1 MAWPSAV
8 SGRAR
13 RWYMLLR
20 VTWHGVDYRF
30 AVSPLSIPSTAGVVA
45 HLPGLTVGAFSET
58 FQFLSGSVDRQSVPA
73 SVLWPDDIAAAV
85 AAGYRLDTAEAELS
99 VWVEGTAYEARRV
112 LLVGR
117 VMQPSYGARGE
128 PVQFSV
134 EAPPWNDQGT
144 WPELLTSPVS
154 FDGTFES
161 QSLGPS
167 SVGTRYRVTND
178 LKGKTAGL
186 CIGNPGNLNQTKR
199 TVPAAWPA
207 NQAAGISDDTRPG
220 AYTTMRYGSK
230 FESNGVTAKGNP
242 AGAFPTQL
250 CLCGHAT
257 QAGGYGGD
265 GTQTVRGSSGLDD
278 APLAV
283 LFNEDGQY
291 VTALVPYHTQLGG
304 RTVTA
309 VNLYDYF
316 NTRSEVR
323 YNLSAASIS
332 GGSVSP
338 LGADNATSAD
348 PARILGDRI
357 GYTFVSAHS
366 NFDTFYGLNS
376 GRQTGPLKT
385 VHDLLALVLSSS
397 SLPVDWPRLHAALD
411 RIPVF
416 DVEGYVDER
425 VAVWDFVSRELLP
438 LLPMTLRNGPRGL
451 YALTADMGAT
461 VADSI
466 GTLRAGVD
474 CFRLGVIQYERRLAD
489 LDGVI
494 EVEAGRNGT
503 QPARTVTADGS
514 TMIQSIRARLALE
527 SSVPG
532 RPISRVGMSSTHTGQ
547 TTQTIKAPWLAGET
561 GAQYVAHQRLAYRS
575 AQIRSVRYEL
585 TPEFIELEVGD
596 LVRLVD
602 ASVSIDGP
610 AYLSTLSI
618 DASRIVGTF
627 SLYEPVLR

>member
-144 WPELLTSPVS
+144 WPELLTFQAGMTPA
-154 FDGTFES
+154 TM
-161 QSLGPS
+161 PS
-167 SVGTRYRVTND
+167 SIGGGGATTVALARDIRSNGRAAPTV
-178 LKGKTAGL
+178 
-186 CIGNPGNLNQTKR
+186 IGNPGNLDTVKR
-199 TVPAAWPA
+199 TPTVSEDIEDNEDLWRSTAPGSVSSITVGRTTGTFTVPGMLILA
-207 NQAAGISDDTRPG
+207 
-220 AYTTMRYGSK
+220 
-230 FESNGVTAKGNP
+230 
-242 AGAFPTQL
+242 
-250 CLCGHAT
+250 GHAT
-257 QAGGYGGD
+257 EAGAYGGVD
-265 GTQTVRGSSGLDD
+265 LDIATDDVPLVNLYNADGEWLTSTVPFHTTIGGRTCTVASLVDSFASAASSGTQTSVRGMGT
-278 APLAV
+278 AV
-283 LFNEDGQY
+283 LQDSYGF
-291 VTALVPYHTQLGG
+291 
-304 RTVTA
+304 
-309 VNLYDYF
+309 
-316 NTRSEVR
+316 
-323 YNLSAASIS
+323 
-332 GGSVSP
+332 
-338 LGADNATSAD
+338 
-348 PARILGDRI
+348 
-357 GYTFVSAHS
+357 TFLSAHS
-366 NFDTFYGLNS
+366 DFATFHGLTN

-397 SLPVDWPRLHAALD
+397 SLPVDWPRLYAALD

-514 TMIQSIRARLALE
+514 TMIQSIRARLAQE
-527 SSVPG
+527 SSVPS

-561 GAQYVAHQRLAYRS
+561 GAQYVAHQRLSYRS

-602 ASVSIDGP
+602 PSVSIDGP
-610 AYLSTLSI
+610 AYLSTLEI